1 MGWYSL
7 GKHGRYSA
15 FLEVINMVKKYI
27 RIGIVILVSLLAAST
42 YTLYNRNQNLKE
54 EISVSMSNQKAFIAE
69 NSSLKEKNKVFKFTI
84 EQLNYYNDSILQ
96 KMNDVRKE
104 LKIKDKDLKQMQ
116 YLLSKSTKRDTVLFT
131 DTIFKDKELT
141 LDTLIGDKW
150 YNIRLGLEYPNL
162 IYTEPTFISEKY
174 IITNKRKET
183 INPPKKFFL
192 FRWFQRKHWVMEV
205 YIKEKNPYIKEI
217 NNKFVEIIE

>member
-1 MGWYSL
+1 MI
-7 GKHGRYSA
+7 KR
-15 FLEVINMVKKYI
+15 YI
-27 RIGIVILVSLLAAST
+27 RIGIVVLMSLLTVST
-42 YTLYNRNQNLKE
+42 YILYNRNQDLKE
-54 EISVSMSNQKAFIAE
+54 EISVSMTNQKAFITE
-69 NSSLKEKNKVFKFTI
+69 NTSLKEENRTFKFTI

-116 YLLSKSTKRDTVLFT
+116 YLLSVSTKKDTILFT
-131 DTIFKDKELT
+131 DTIFKDKGLA
-141 LDTLIGDKW
+141 LDTIIGDKW
-150 YNIRLGLEYPNL
+150 YNIRLGLKYPNL
-162 IYTEPTFISEKY
+162 IYTKPTFISEKY
-174 IITNKRKET
+174 IIVNKKKET

-205 YIKEKNPYIKEI
+205 NIKEKNPYIKET

>member
-1 MGWYSL
+1 
-7 GKHGRYSA
+7 
-15 FLEVINMVKKYI
+15 MVKKYI
-27 RIGIVILVSLLAAST
+27 RIGVIVLTSLLAVST
-42 YTLYNRNQNLKE
+42 YIFYNRSQNLKE
-54 EISVSMSNQKAFIAE
+54 ELLVSMSNQKAFIAE
-69 NSSLKEKNKVFKFTI
+69 NSSLKEENRVFKFTV

-116 YLLSKSTKRDTVLFT
+116 YLLSEATKK
-131 DTIFKDKELT
+131 DTIVFIDTLFREPT
-141 LDTLIGDKW
+141 LDIDTIIGDKW
-150 YNIRLGLEYPNL
+150 YSIRLGLKYPNL
-162 IYTEPTFISEKY
+162 ITTNPTFISEKY
-174 IITNKRKET
+174 IIVNKKKET

-205 YIKEKNPYIKEI
+205 NIKEKNPYIKEV

>member
-1 MGWYSL
+1 
-7 GKHGRYSA
+7 
-15 FLEVINMVKKYI
+15 MVKYI
-27 RIGIVILVSLLAAST
+27 KIVIATLIVSLSIGSYILYTKNQSLNEELST
-42 YTLYNRNQNLKE
+42 S
-54 EISVSMSNQKAFIAE
+54 ISNQKAFIAE
-69 NSSLKEKNKVFKFTI
+69 NFSLKEENRVFKFTV

-116 YLLSKSTKRDTVLFT
+116 YLLSEATKK
-131 DTIFKDKELT
+131 DTIVFGDT
-141 LDTLIGDKW
+141 LFREPTLDIDTLIGDKW
-150 YNIRLGLEYPNL
+150 YNIRLGLKYPNL
-162 IYTEPTFISEKY
+162 ITTNPTFISEKY
-174 IITNKRKET
+174 IIVNKKKET

-205 YIKEKNPYIKEI
+205 HIKEKNPYIKEV

>member
-1 MGWYSL
+1 MYICIL
-7 GKHGRYSA
+7 LKYM
-15 FLEVINMVKKYI
+15 FMVKRYI
-27 RIGIVILVSLLAAST
+27 SIGIVILMSLLAVST
-42 YTLYNRNQNLKE
+42 YTLYNRNQDLKE

-69 NSSLKEKNKVFKFTI
+69 NSSLKEENRAFKFTV

-104 LKIKDKDLKQMQ
+104 LSIKDKNLKQMQ
-116 YLLSKSTKRDTVLFT
+116 YLLSVSTKKDTILFT
-131 DTIFKDKELT
+131 DTIFKDKGLA
-141 LDTLIGDKW
+141 LDTIIGDKW
-150 YNIRLGLEYPNL
+150 YNIRLWLKYPNL
-162 IYTEPTFISEKY
+162 IYTKPTFTSEKY
-174 IITNKRKET
+174 IIVNKKKET

-205 YIKEKNPYIKEI
+205 HIKEKNPYIKEV